1 MNNIKKIREEIG
13 LGQRE
18 LAKLTGLSGGY
29 ICHLENGSRKNPSY
43 TTMKKIANALNKDI
57 SEIF

>member
-18 LAKLTGLSGGY
+18 LARLTGLSCGY
-29 ICHLENGSRKNPSY
+29 ICHLENESRKNPSY
-43 TTMKKIANALNKDI
+43 TTMKKIAKALNKDI
-57 SEIF
+57 SQIF